1 MAQKCQGHLDCN
13 ILDGVF
19 IRAKNA
25 RLSQTSVILAVIK
38 SIPLGKRKKKKKG
51 KARQIKSRLSSGS
64 RKKKKATMCPQ
75 TTRKIIGKIII
86 NFCDYYYF

>member
-38 SIPLGKRKKKKKG
+38 SIPLGNRKKKKKE
-51 KARQIKSRLSSGS
+51 RLA
-64 RKKKKATMCPQ
+64 K
-75 TTRKIIGKIII
+75 
-86 NFCDYYYF
+86 

>member
-38 SIPLGKRKKKKKG
+38 SIPLGKRK
-51 KARQIKSRLSSGS
+51 
-64 RKKKKATMCPQ
+64 RKKKKKKEKLA
-75 TTRKIIGKIII
+75 K
-86 NFCDYYYF
+86 

>member
-38 SIPLGKRKKKKKG
+38 SIPLGKRK
-51 KARQIKSRLSSGS
+51 
-64 RKKKKATMCPQ
+64 RKKKKKK
-75 TTRKIIGKIII
+75 RKSSPNKILTFIR
-86 NFCDYYYF
+86 

>member
-64 RKKKKATMCPQ
+64 RKKKATMCPQ

>member
-64 RKKKKATMCPQ
+64 RKKKSNDVSTNDEENN
-75 TTRKIIGKIII
+75 RK
-86 NFCDYYYF
+86 NNNQLL

>member
-64 RKKKKATMCPQ
+64 RKKSNDVSTNDEENN
-75 TTRKIIGKIII
+75 RK
-86 NFCDYYYF
+86 NNNQLL

>member
-38 SIPLGKRKKKKKG
+38 SIPLGKIKNNKKG
-51 KARQIKSRLSSGS
+51 KARQTKARLSSGS
-64 RKKKKATMCPQ
+64 RKKKSNDVSTNDEENN
-75 TTRKIIGKIII
+75 RKIII